1 MSTRTPRWPLLL
13 ALLALAALGWL
24 GWQGLSPA
32 AREVPPPLSTA
43 TRGPLRITVL
53 EAGSLEALK
62 STTVASLVEGQA
74 AILYLVEE
82 GTVISEQDVAS
93 GRVLVKLDASELE
106 ERIAKQVIDVQA
118 ARAAKV
124 NAEASLSIQQQEDA
138 SKDRQAVLKV
148 EFAELDLKR
157 YVGTEVAAALEQAR
171 RDVLAGAA
179 DEASLEQRLR
189 QALVDPALQGEAQQ
203 RLRQLNS
210 DISLAQEELKR
221 AQVKWDWSRRL
232 LERDFVSRDEEDAD
246 RLAVER
252 RTIELDRAR
261 TAQAQYTT
269 YDFAKEVTRLLSEL
283 VEAEGELSRVRERAT
298 SAQARAQAEVASKKE
313 QEVLQEAR
321 YAKYLAQREACV
333 IRATQP
339 GLVLYAS
346 SGGEMRWGNDDRI
359 REGVQVRERQPIL
372 TLPDLAQ
379 MGARINVHESVV
391 DKVRAGQ
398 RVTVTVDAMPE
409 QPVRGVVD
417 SVKTLPNP
425 ADRWMNPDLK
435 VYATLIRLEEVLPG
449 MRPGMSVKTE
459 ILVAEE
465 ADVVQVPVQAVSG
478 TAGQPRVWV
487 WDGEQA
493 RERPV
498 EVGPGND
505 RFVAVL
511 KGLEA
516 GEQVLLAPPRGASS
530 PRTGAEAPAGGPP
543 RGEGAAQP
551 ASQGARGR
559 SRGAPRSPGE
569 ASAAAPAAT
578 AAPAAA
584 GTR

>member
-13 ALLALAALGWL
+13 AVVALGGLAWL

-32 AREVPPPLSTA
+32 AREAPPPLARA

-62 STTVASLVEGQA
+62 STTVASQVEGQA

-82 GTVISEQDVAS
+82 GTVVSEQDVAG
-93 GRVLVKLDASELE
+93 GRVLVKLDASDLE

-157 YVGTEVAAALEQAR
+157 YVGTEVAARLEQAR
-171 RDVLAGAA
+171 RDVLAGKADQAA
-179 DEASLEQRLR
+179 LEQQL
-189 QALVDPALQGEAQQ
+189 QAALEDPGLQGEAQQ
-203 RLRQLNS
+203 KMRQLNS

-283 VEAEGELSRVRERAT
+283 VEAEGELSRVRERAA
-298 SAQARAQAEVASKKE
+298 SAQARAEAEVASKKE
-313 QEVLQEAR
+313 QELLQEAR
-321 YAKYLAQREACV
+321 YAKYLAQREASV
-333 IRATQP
+333 IRASQA

-372 TLPDLAQ
+372 TLPDLSQ

-391 DKVRAGQ
+391 DKVKAGQ

-459 ILVAEE
+459 ILVSEE
-465 ADVVQVPVQAVSG
+465 ADVVQVPVQAVAG

-487 WDGEQA
+487 WDGERA

-498 EVGPGND
+498 ELGAGND

-511 KGLEA
+511 SGLEP
-516 GEQVLLAPPRGASS
+516 GEQVLLAPPRGSS
-530 PRTGAEAPAGGPP
+530 GARPDGAPAPAARPGGAPAGA
-543 RGEGAAQP
+543 GEGAP
-551 ASQGARGR
+551 QGQRGRGRGAARG
-559 SRGAPRSPGE
+559 PGE
-569 ASAAAPAAT
+569 AAAATPAA
-578 AAPAAA
+578 P
-584 GTR
+584 GPR